1 MNDRRTLLRL
11 LIQFG
16 GPLPKIKEQLAL
28 FEWDSEELVVLKR
41 SDIVGLLQKF
51 LAGNLT
57 AVEVEEWANLIEGR
71 DDIGFE
77 AVSGIGIWD
86 IIYELANPTLRGELN
101 HERAREILRRLECG
115 S

>member
-11 LIQFG
+11 LIRFG
-16 GPLPKIKEQLAL
+16 DSLPTIKEQLAL
-28 FEWDSEELVVLKR
+28 FEWDSEELVQLERSDVVSLLKR
-41 SDIVGLLQKF
+41 Y

-77 AVSGIGIWD
+77 AISGIGIRD
-86 IIYELANPTLRGELN
+86 IIYELANPTLCGALN
-101 HERAREILRRLECG
+101 HERAREMLRRLGCG

>member
-1 MNDRRTLLRL
+1 MNDRQTLLRL

-16 GPLPKIKEQLAL
+16 GSLPKIKEQLAL
-28 FEWDSEELVVLKR
+28 FEWDSEELVLLER
-41 SDIVGLLQKF
+41 SAVVSLLQKF
-51 LAGNLT
+51 LAGKLT

-77 AVSGIGIWD
+77 AISGIGIRD
-86 IIYELANPTLRGELN
+86 IIYELANPTLCGALN
-101 HERAREILRRLECG
+101 HERAREMLRRLGCG